1 MKYTRQ
7 NVRTEG
13 YKKFDVGT
21 HAATIKKVIKKPA
34 KSGSKMFVLS
44 LEGKNDEKGSYYL
57 VFGNDYTEGNLN
69 FLLSSIEDNGADI
82 PDIDFGYNPGT
93 FEFLGNKEVYI
104 EVEDKIFNGK
114 MQPQI
119 VKFLTLD
126 EFETSEQL
134 DGNKGES
141 DDDWD

>member
-13 YKKFDVGT
+13 YKKFEVGT
-21 HAATIKKVIKKPA
+21 HAATIKKVIKKLSN
-34 KSGSKMFVLS
+34 KGSKMFVLS
-44 LEGKNDEKGSYYL
+44 LEGKNEEKGSNYL
-57 VFGNDYTEGNLN
+57 VFDNDYTEGALN
-69 FLLSSIEDNGADI
+69 FLLSSIEDNGTEI
-82 PDIDFGYNPGT
+82 PEIDFGYNKET
-93 FEFLGNKEVYI
+93 FEFLDNKEVYI
-104 EVEDKIFNGK
+104 EVEEKMFNGK

-126 EFETSEQL
+126 EFENSEQL
-134 DGNKGES
+134 DGNKDET

>member
-21 HAATIKKVIKKPA
+21 HAATIKKVIKKL
-34 KSGSKMFVLS
+34 SGNGSNMFVLS
-44 LEGKNDEKGSYYL
+44 LEGKNEEKGSYYL
-57 VFGNDYTEGNLN
+57 AFGNDYTEGNLN
-69 FLLSSIEDNGADI
+69 FLLSSIEDNGAEI
-82 PDIDFGYNPGT
+82 PEIDFGYTKDT
-93 FEFLGNKEVYI
+93 FEFLENKEVYI
-104 EVEDKIFNGK
+104 EVEEKMFNGK

-126 EFETSEQL
+126 EFENSEQL

-141 DDDWD
+141 DDDWE